1 MLDWKAAKMDPPAQ
15 RRQTSME
22 STTSSNASD
31 DGATQRT
38 MSTVSSSD
46 GPRPFMDRGKW
57 TRPSSRDACTQ
68 CTDKFTMFRRA
79 HRCRHCGRS
88 FCSNCSR
95 HRVALRGQTHK
106 SRVCDSCFPHVLTGS
121 VVPVNSFIHSRAW
134 VPRGVFARMLSYLD
148 HVDLCVVSMTCRWW
162 YKRASL
168 DLTWKPLYRNAFP
181 TDDAASM
188 DAAFHRDIH
197 GVGFETLPWKQ
208 KFAIRWTSQ
217 RAAQQA
223 AAKKKSFKV
232 MESLLASLGL
242 QKYGP
247 VFEREEI
254 DIEALTMMNAGYLR
268 DLGIPAGPRVKLLN
282 MAACLV
288 ADMGQDEDDIDE
300 MTAAG
305 PSSEGPV
312 TPAAKFAQRKK
323 AMNLYRTSLVRRV
336 QQSTVRIAVLTIDG
350 QLLNVGSGIILHERG
365 LVATAFHCLAG
376 ERFDVMSDPSS
387 FMVLIAPTESA
398 SEPPA
403 WKYHARA
410 LPHVSEAELD
420 VALLWIEGEVWS
432 DPPSGLYI
440 GDVTERSIALN
451 WTVRP
456 LNDGFDWRHLKLP
469 AVNIGNSNMV
479 EPGDELWMFGYPS
492 SGHNTITVHHA
503 ICSGTDSQLYK
514 GVEVPKALLRSA
526 ALLDNGFSGGA
537 AVDKKG
543 QLVGIISF
551 SLSRQD
557 RVRSISMIKN
567 AIELAKSE
575 RLSEDISDDDDDD
588 ELHH

>member
-1 MLDWKAAKMDPPAQ
+1 MREWTEA
-15 RRQTSME
+15 RRQTSAE
-22 STTSSNASD
+22 
-31 DGATQRT
+31 
-38 MSTVSSSD
+38 SSSVSED
-46 GPRPFMDRGKW
+46 GIQRSLSSVGEPRSFMDRKW
-57 TRPSSRDACTQ
+57 TRPNSRDACTQ
-68 CTDKFTMFRRA
+68 CTDKFTMWRRA
-79 HRCRHCGRS
+79 HRCRNCGRS

-106 SRVCDSCFPHVLTGS
+106 SRVCDICFPHVLTGTAI
-121 VVPVNSFIHSRAW
+121 PVNSFIHSRAW
-134 VPRGVFARMLSYLD
+134 VPRGIFARMLSYLD

-181 TDDAASM
+181 TDDAADM
-188 DAAFHRDIH
+188 DSAFHRDIH
-197 GVGFETLPWKQ
+197 GVGFENLPWKQ

-217 RAAQQA
+217 KAAQQA
-223 AAKKKSFKV
+223 AARKKSFKV

-242 QKYGP
+242 QKYAP

-288 ADMGQDEDDIDE
+288 ADMGQDDEEDELTQQD
-300 MTAAG
+300 AS
-305 PSSEGPV
+305 PGPV
-312 TPAAKFAQRKK
+312 TPAAKFTQRKK

-365 LVATAFHCLAG
+365 LIATAYHCL
-376 ERFDVMSDPSS
+376 VSDQFNVLEDMSS

-403 WKYHARA
+403 WKYHARV

-432 DPPSGLYI
+432 DPPCGLYV
-440 GDVTERSIALN
+440 GDVIERSITMN

-456 LNDGFDWRHLKLP
+456 LDDGFDWRHLKLP
-469 AVNIGNSNMV
+469 ALPIGNSNNV

-543 QLVGIISF
+543 QLVGVISF

-557 RVRSISMIKN
+557 RVRSISMIKS

-575 RLSEDISDDDDDD
+575 RLSEDISDDDDED
-588 ELHH
+588 